1 MDENSQAVFATHQG
15 LMACEECR
23 GAEGDG
29 SLSDTSEAEE
39 ERTESAEQ
47 PVAQR
52 QARRPRAT
60 ATKHDELLFEQQIL
74 CPLSHPLQF
83 LLVALA
89 GWINQQQRDVI
100 AYRQEE
106 NRVFASS
113 LDLDGYAS
121 PTLSASASP
130 RTPRRSVDGRWR
142 RSGPL

>member
-1 MDENSQAVFATHQG
+1 
-15 LMACEECR
+15 MALIPC
-23 GAEGDG
+23 GM
-29 SLSDTSEAEE
+29 
-39 ERTESAEQ
+39 
-47 PVAQR
+47 V
-52 QARRPRAT
+52 
-60 ATKHDELLFEQQIL
+60 
-74 CPLSHPLQF
+74 PLSHPLQF